1 MPGHPRRVALLGLM
15 AAGKSTVGA
24 EVARLLAVPFVDTDD
39 ELLHRTGSTVK
50 ELWAQGGEA
59 AYRPVE
65 SLVTLDALARPA
77 AVVGVPAGAVMD
89 PEVVAALADGTRLV
103 IWLDAPADVLADRT
117 AGQDHRPLLGDD
129 PGSVLARQRAE
140 RAERYAALADL
151 TLDATRSPADLAA
164 EIAARSTGT

>member
-1 MPGHPRRVALLGLM
+1 
-15 AAGKSTVGA
+15 
-24 EVARLLAVPFVDTDD
+24 
-39 ELLHRTGSTVK
+39 
-50 ELWAQGGEA
+50 
-59 AYRPVE
+59 
-65 SLVTLDALARPA
+65 
-77 AVVGVPAGAVMD
+77 MD

-151 TLDATRSPADLAA
+151 TLDATRSPPTWPPRSPAA
-164 EIAARSTGT
+164 LDRHLVEGRSST